1 MSTLTAPGPP
11 GPATDGRESPRT
23 GRGSATRWIRRIP
36 LHLLVALGAIAMVYP
51 VVWMAASSLKP
62 DSEIFSGSASL
73 LPEVFRWENYAE
85 GWNGLREP
93 FETFYL
99 NSFIISAFAVV
110 GNLLTCSMAA
120 YAFARLR
127 FRMRAI
133 WFAVMLGTIMLPYHA
148 TLIPQYT
155 LFYEL
160 GWVNSFLPLTV
171 PKFLATD
178 AFFIFLF
185 VQFIRG
191 IPKELDQ
198 AAQIDGAGP
207 LRIYTTIIFPLLRP
221 ALVTGAIFTIIW
233 TYNDF
238 FSQLIYISDTALYTV
253 PLALRMFLDTT
264 GESAWGPMLAMS
276 TLSLLPL
283 VLMFVLFQRQI
294 VEGIST
300 TGLKG

>member
-1 MSTLTAPGPP
+1 MAILEHSAPASAREDAAPVPTRSRQRPRLTL
-11 GPATDGRESPRT
+11 
-23 GRGSATRWIRRIP
+23 RRVV
-36 LHLLVALGAIAMVYP
+36 LQLFLAAGALAMVYP
-51 VVWMAASSLKP
+51 IIWMAASSLKP
-62 DSEIFSGSASL
+62 ENEIFRSATL
-73 LPEVFRWENYAE
+73 LPEIWQWQNYID

-93 FETFYL
+93 FEVFYL
-99 NSFIISAFAVV
+99 NSFIISALAVV
-110 GNLLTCSMAA
+110 GNLLSCSLAA
-120 YAFARLR
+120 YAFARLDFR
-127 FRMRAI
+127 FRTL

-148 TLIPQYT
+148 TLIPQYA
-155 LFYEL
+155 LYFEL
-160 GWVNSFLPLTV
+160 GWVNTYLPLTV

-191 IPKELDQ
+191 IPRELDQ
-198 AAQIDGAGP
+198 AAKVDGAGP
-207 LRIYTTIIFPLLRP
+207 FRTYALIIFPLLRP
-221 ALVTGAIFTIIW
+221 ALVTGAIFTTIW

-238 FSQLIYISDTALYTV
+238 FSQLVYISDTARYTV

-264 GESAWGPMLAMS
+264 GESSWGPMFAMS

-283 VLMFVLFQRQI
+283 IIVFVLFQRQI